1 MWTHIAVIRSLA
13 RKVHTHI
20 HTHNFGVLDELSWS
34 REEYVR
40 TEVQN
45 SDLSERIWQIKKEDR
60 ERSSKFGMLSEMVKL
75 VSWQREEQIWRK
87 SEHLK

>member
-20 HTHNFGVLDELSWS
+20 HTHNFGVLDGLSWS

-45 SDLSERIWQIKKEDR
+45 ADLSERIWQIKKEAT
-60 ERSSKFGMLSEMVKL
+60 EKG
-75 VSWQREEQIWRK
+75 VSFDAQDDARK
-87 SEHLK
+87 GEADGLRNLEC